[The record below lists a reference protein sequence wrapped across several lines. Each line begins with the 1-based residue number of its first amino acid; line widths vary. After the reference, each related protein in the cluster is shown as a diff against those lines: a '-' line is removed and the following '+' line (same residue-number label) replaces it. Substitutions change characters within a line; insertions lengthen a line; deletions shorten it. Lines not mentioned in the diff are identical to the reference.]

1 MSNPVDSIAAD
12 TLADIELLVD
22 SIAGLAAANRL
33 TGLWDHVRFDECK
46 KPDDQIDASLVI
58 RAERNARKNVELR
71 AHFRRKIDLALKRL
85 AESPR

>member
-1 MSNPVDSIAAD
+1 MSDSIGSRTSD
-12 TLADIELLVD
+12 VLADIELLVD

-46 KPDDQIDASLVI
+46 KRDDDIDTSLVI

-71 AHFRRKIDLALKRL
+71 AHFRRNIDLALKRL
-85 AESPR
+85 ATSLR